1 LQRDKRACYCD
12 KQHVVF
18 PFELRFVLKI
28 EMTVLVV
35 IIGSTDKAR
44 GINKM
49 IKETS
54 DVNDA
59 EFRAQFSFHTYASG
73 YTERSHK
80 MTKVINKEKNFS
92 YNNSKDGS
100 GIIGRGGCG
109 TVFRGHFADQKIAV
123 KRILLT
129 DVNNK
134 LVEYSREKSNMHQF
148 NHENVVKLIYDE
160 DDDDFRYFKFFLCK
174 F

>member
-1 LQRDKRACYCD
+1 
-12 KQHVVF
+12 
-18 PFELRFVLKI
+18 
-28 EMTVLVV
+28 
-35 IIGSTDKAR
+35 
-44 GINKM
+44 M

-59 EFRAQFSFHTYASG
+59 EFRAQFSIHTYASG

-100 GIIGRGGCG
+100 GIIGRGRYG
-109 TVFRGHFADQKIAV
+109 TVYRGHFSDQKIAV

-129 DVNNK
+129 DVDNE
-134 LVEYSREKSNMHQF
+134 LYSREKSNMRQF

-160 DDDDFRYFKFFLCK
+160 DDDDFRYFKFFQCK
-174 F
+174 C